1 MSNQAFINEIAS
13 GAVRAQQE
21 HGICASLTIAQAILE
36 SGWGSSAPGNNLFGI
51 KWTLGCGY
59 ARQVRQTKEYING
72 RWETIDAEFRVY
84 ASLAESVYD
93 HACFLVN
100 NSRYHNLLGVR
111 NYITACNLIKQDGYA
126 TDPNYPSQLIEI
138 IQANNLERFDN
149 SAVPPMTSMSSNTI
163 KIIQEQLNAVTNN
176 NLVINGELDPCTIAG
191 IRQLQEI
198 IGTPVTALWDANCV
212 SCINQVYAKPNLSVS
227 LGSNGYPVKIVQ
239 FRLGLQFT
247 GKYDINTEN
256 HVKAWQASK
265 GLVADGTFG
274 VNSWNKLL

>member
-13 GAVRAQQE
+13 GAVKAQQE
-21 HGICASLTIAQAILE
+21 YGICASLTIAQAILE

-51 KWTLGCGY
+51 KWTAGCGY
-59 ARQVRQTKEYING
+59 ARQVRATKEYING
-72 RWETIDAEFRVY
+72 RWESIDAEFRVY
-84 ASLAESVYD
+84 ASLSDSVYD

-100 NSRYHNLLGVR
+100 NSRYHNLLGVT

-149 SAVPPMTSMSSNTI
+149 SAAPPMASMSSNTI

-191 IRQLQEI
+191 IRQLQTI
-198 IGTPVTALWDANCV
+198 LGAPVTGIWDVNCV
-212 SCINQVYAKPNLSVS
+212 NCINQVYAKPLC
-227 LGSNGYPVKIVQ
+227 GFPYHQPIPTKIIQ

-247 GKYDINTEN
+247 GVFDGNTEN
-256 HVKAWQASK
+256 HVKARQASK
-265 GLVADGTFG
+265 GLVADGIFG
-274 VNSWNKLL
+274 TQSWNKLL